1 MVISLNV
8 EASQTNLAPTQK
20 TRLQTAGLLT
30 ITVFTPARSS
40 SLPVLPV
47 STSPIC
53 HSHLIYFSALSWVY
67 LQPADIIIFSLFLY
81 FSVLMSD
88 FMTVTKQELFSTFE
102 FLRRTARGQRNRLR
116 AKLHSSMFNVFR
128 KPKRKHSNVSVIQS
142 NICDWSFHHSL
153 AAKSNS
159 KPSGYILVRCL

>member
-20 TRLQTAGLLT
+20 TASPDCRPSDNYCLHS
-30 ITVFTPARSS
+30 RSLFFS
-40 SLPVLPV
+40 PCASCLHL
-47 STSPIC
+47 PIC

-88 FMTVTKQELFSTFE
+88 FMTVTKQELFSTLE